1 MNKHFTLLLFIGLA
15 LGQDTYPYFSDMSK
29 QLEFEQKKI
38 LVENNVDKRQVISGG
53 GSEFNWLSLMS
64 NYQPTYLVSPIQT
77 DFEFV
82 TTFSIQRNGK
92 DISEI
97 DFLRFVGL
105 DNQADSIVANYQDQ
119 ISKFNLNED
128 LILDRDNYV
137 FRKGMLGGVGVS
149 FGTFT
154 LFQLDYENP
163 VYPSIIA
170 TTGLISLASFTAFF
184 LTKKESFMIKDKNN
198 YPRLESFLSNEQVES
213 ISEAYNRKL
222 YNDIKVK

>member
-1 MNKHFTLLLFIGLA
+1 MSGMQLTKHLTLLLFIGLA
-15 LGQDTYPYFSDMSK
+15 WGQDKYPYFSDMSK

-97 DFLRFVGL
+97 DFLRL
-105 DNQADSIVANYQDQ
+105 AR
-119 ISKFNLNED
+119 
-128 LILDRDNYV
+128 ILAPNIPLMV
-137 FRKGMLGGVGVS
+137 KS
-149 FGTFT
+149 W
-154 LFQLDYENP
+154 
-163 VYPSIIA
+163 
-170 TTGLISLASFTAFF
+170 
-184 LTKKESFMIKDKNN
+184 KKIKKKKN
-198 YPRLESFLSNEQVES
+198 
-213 ISEAYNRKL
+213 
-222 YNDIKVK
+222 